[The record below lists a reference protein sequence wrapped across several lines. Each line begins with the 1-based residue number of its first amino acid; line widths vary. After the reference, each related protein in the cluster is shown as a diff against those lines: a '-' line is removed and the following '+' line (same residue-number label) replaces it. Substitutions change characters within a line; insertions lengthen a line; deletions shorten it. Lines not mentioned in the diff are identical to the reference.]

1 MNDIFGINSNEKF
14 YEGNFN
20 NDDEMSDNR
29 NDYYD
34 ELEHEEEKDE
44 DEEMELSEEENGDTK
59 VHLSFA
65 CDDCDYR
72 WDDIVIDNKD
82 NIEREEFDIACPMC
96 GSTAITQI

>member
-14 YEGNFN
+14 YEGNFG
-20 NDDEMSDNR
+20 DDESKDN
-29 NDYYD
+29 YYD

-44 DEEMELSEEENGDTK
+44 DAEKELEEDEEETK

-96 GSTAITQI
+96 GSIAITQI